1 MISRKFKTI
10 GALCACSVTAVAVVF
25 ASGKTFGAIKASGT
39 EKTFSFDKDVA
50 SQVPY
55 DGAYQTVR
63 SVTTGISTPILT
75 RFYRSEGNASEY
87 SSRNGCFCSFDYAN
101 RRTHVFEAGVNNLI
115 GFELK
120 AHFSFDPVWGT
131 TYSAFTYNA
140 TLTFYEGNNV
150 VGEPINFSCNSVVT
164 GQEYIHQW
172 SKTTETEK
180 IDKVVCAFSVG
191 GGSSHTDW
199 CQLFLDYFK
208 LTWNC

>member
-1 MISRKFKTI
+1 M
-10 GALCACSVTAVAVVF
+10 
-25 ASGKTFGAIKASGT
+25 
-39 EKTFSFDKDVA
+39 A

-55 DGAYQTVR
+55 DGANQWVR

-87 SSRNGCFCSFDYAN
+87 SGRDGCFCKFDYAN
-101 RRTHVFEAGVNNLI
+101 QRTHVFEAGVNNLI

-120 AHFSFDPVWGT
+120 AHFSFDPVWGKEL
-131 TYSAFTYNA
+131 SAFTYNA

-164 GQEYIHQW
+164 GQEYIHTW